1 MSEDLTRLGPDAFEQ
16 LVLALAIHILGPGIT
31 AFGDGPDGGREASFS
46 GRQQYPNLADPWDGY
61 GVLQAKYKDQL
72 FGSGPDATWVLGQVK
87 DELDDWANPGKRRVS
102 EGRRP
107 EYLIF
112 ATNVPLSAVPGRG
125 GRDKVDEL
133 IKGYKETLGLKG
145 WDVWDGNQIKTYLNA
160 YPDVKRPFTALMT
173 PSDALV
179 EQTVMLGVA
188 LETRGAED
196 ATGRLA
202 RLRER
207 TGTLPAVARPAVEMA
222 LAENPADTEQIL
234 SAVTDPAA
242 LPAQTLQ
249 AWIETP
255 PAFLGTPDA
264 PAHAAAWALLGEIAA
279 AYGLHRHA
287 STAFERAVSAGS
299 ARRPYLLARAGW
311 SAMQAG
317 DVARAAS
324 IVPPARQAPNAEVAY
339 DLIAAFAALAAET
352 VPPDLTA
359 VNAMPGPGRP
369 TGLSEPAGSGGAQQ
383 LREQLRRDLAA
394 WNPERPV
401 DRDMQARMSAEIE
414 LSDPSGSAT
423 ARCNAALQ
431 VLDGALSRGW
441 LDDTAVAAATILRW
455 RAAAGAADRA
465 ADLNRAVQLA
475 TRVRDACRGARRDST
490 LAVRVAV
497 AAASD
502 AARYRQVIA
511 IGSAAFGQAMDEEAR
526 DPEVAKQVVLA
537 AAKGVPEVADEL
549 AADPGQIPEGFLRA
563 WAQALLALRGTH
575 VSNLSHDEL
584 VGLWQQALAAA
595 TTVDERLQALQGLAT
610 VGADDLPGLDELL
623 ASDPATAAELHARAA
638 LARDDPDAAVSLLH
652 PHRNASASAASILG
666 EAYARL
672 GQIDAAVDTLTAA
685 ASRFDH
691 DDLIIQ
697 AATTCARAGDPARAE
712 RLLTDVLRT
721 AAAGWAGRGRA
732 RTRLGELQADRGAW
746 PAAIASWDSALEED
760 PYLDSARWQLAYAHA
775 SRGDHER
782 GWAVLKGAP
791 GASDETPLPG
801 DPPTPNAAHLALVL
815 LRRNGD
821 LPAAV
826 AYGLRYLNLF
836 GSDERFAGRT
846 LALLTLPTSDPD
858 DSGQATLSAELQGR
872 LEQELTGFFARYP
885 DSQYLRR
892 RGGRDAADLAEQ
904 INQEARP
911 APQQAAHARKLMTAV
926 LRGSHPLGVLAALSS
941 RPYAH
946 CIVTRVA
953 GVLSAVGEGDEH
965 NAGITD
971 ASAILGILPAAP
983 ADTALAHGSS
993 GQENQVRE
1001 PRLRT
1006 SAVTPTAAVVT
1017 DTTALHVRALL
1028 PEMADVLTGGFREVL
1043 LADSA
1048 YVDIVA
1054 ARDEL
1059 YLPTAGIW
1067 VVDQVTGQGGPI
1079 PVDPD
1084 VQSRQRSEI
1093 DAIYTLAGECRRMPM
1108 PVTDSPGLGDLNGPG
1123 FDPWAG
1129 GVRIAA
1135 DRGSALWAD
1144 DIALRRLARSEGI
1157 PAFSTLSLLDAY
1169 ASIGL
1174 VPARQREEAVRRL
1187 IRGYVGDF
1195 PPDDNRLR
1203 TLAAGGSNDRGAVC
1217 SAMAKPAFWSPPAA
1231 ALAVYNGLC
1240 MGLNSA
1246 SPGILPD
1253 VLHASVLGIER
1264 TDFSPSQRET
1274 LCAGITAA
1282 TIDMV
1287 GPLGDVPRLLQAL
1300 RMALKEAD
1308 LPLPDILPAVVR
1320 HLLGAFQTAFDI
1332 SNTSDSRLAADNV
1345 TALFARCLPE
1355 DQSTVRR
1362 TILSSP

>member
-16 LVLALAIHILGPGIT
+16 LVLALAVHVLGPGIT
-31 AFGDGPDGGREASFS
+31 AFGDGPDGGREATFS
-46 GRQQYPNLADPWDGY
+46 GRQQYPNTADPWEGY
-61 GVLQAKYKDQL
+61 GVLQAKYKDRL
-72 FGSGPDATWVLGQVK
+72 FGSGPDATWFLGQVK
-87 DELDDWANPGKRRVS
+87 DELDDWADPGKRRVS

-112 ATNVPLSAVPGRG
+112 ATNVPLSAVPRRG
-125 GRDKVDEL
+125 GRDKADEL
-133 IKGYKETLGLKG
+133 IEKYREALGLKG
-145 WDVWDGNQIKTYLNA
+145 WDVWDGNQITTYLNA

-173 PSDALV
+173 PSDALA

-207 TGTLPAVARPAVEMA
+207 TVALPAVARPAAELA

-249 AWIETP
+249 AWVDTP

-264 PAHAAAWALLGEIAA
+264 PAHASAWALLGEIAA
-279 AYGLHRHA
+279 AYGLHDHA
-287 STAFERAVSAGS
+287 SAAFERAVSAGS
-299 ARRPYLLARAGW
+299 ARRPYLLARAAW
-311 SAMQAG
+311 SALQAG

-324 IVPPARQAPNAEVAY
+324 IAPPASPAPYAEATYALIVA
-339 DLIAAFAALAAET
+339 FTALAAET
-352 VPPDLTA
+352 TP
-359 VNAMPGPGRP
+359 
-369 TGLSEPAGSGGAQQ
+369 SGGSQQ
-383 LREQLRRDLAA
+383 LRDQLRRDLAA
-394 WNPERPV
+394 WNPERPA
-401 DRDMQARMSAEIE
+401 DRDMQARITAEIE
-414 LSDPSGSAT
+414 MSDPSGSAR
-423 ARCNAALQ
+423 ARHDAALQ
-431 VLDGALSRGW
+431 TLDGALARGW
-441 LDDTAVAAATILRW
+441 LDDTALAAATILRS
-455 RAAAGAADRA
+455 RAAAGTADRA
-465 ADLNRAVQLA
+465 ADLDRAVQLA
-475 TRVRDACRGARRDST
+475 TRVADAWRGARRDST
-490 LAVRVAV
+490 VAVRVAV

-502 AARYRQVIA
+502 AGRYRQVIS
-511 IGSAAFGQAMDEEAR
+511 IGSAAFGQATGEEAR
-526 DPEVAKQVVLA
+526 DPEIAKQVILA

-563 WAQALLALRGTH
+563 WAPALLALRDTQA
-575 VSNLSHDEL
+575 SNVRQDEL
-584 VGLWQQALAAA
+584 IGLWQQALAEA

-623 ASDPATAAELHARAA
+623 ASDPASAAELHARAA
-638 LARDDPDAAVSLLH
+638 LARDDPDAAINLLH

-685 ASRFDH
+685 ASQFDH

-697 AATTCARAGDPARAE
+697 AAIACARAGDPERAE

-732 RTRLGELQADRGAW
+732 RTRLGEFQADRGAW
-746 PAAIASWDSALEED
+746 PEAIASWDSALEED
-760 PYLDSARWQLAYAHA
+760 PYLDSARWQLTYAHA

-782 GWAVLKGAP
+782 AWAVLKGAP

-821 LPAAV
+821 FPVAV
-826 AYGLRYLNLF
+826 AYGLRYLSLF
-836 GSDERFAGRT
+836 GGDERFAGHT
-846 LALLTLPTSDPD
+846 LALLTLPAGEQE
-858 DSGQATLSAELQGR
+858 DSGRAMLSAELQGR
-872 LEQELTGFFARYP
+872 LEEELTGFFARYP

-892 RGGRDAADLAEQ
+892 RGGRDAAELADQ
-904 INQEARP
+904 LNQEARP
-911 APQQAAHARKLMTAV
+911 APQQAAYAREIMTAV
-926 LRGSHPLGVLAALSS
+926 MRGTHPLGVLAALSS

-953 GVLSAVGEGDEH
+953 GVLSAVGGDEH
-965 NAGITD
+965 NAGIAD
-971 ASAILGILPAAP
+971 ARAVLGILPTPP
-983 ADTALAHGSS
+983 AGTTSAHGT
-993 GQENQVRE
+993 GQEDQAWK

-1028 PEMADVLTGGFREVL
+1028 PELADLLTRGFREVL

-1048 YVDIVA
+1048 YADIVA

-1059 YLPTAGIW
+1059 YLPTAGTW
-1067 VVDQVTGQGGPI
+1067 VVDQATGRGGLI
-1079 PVDPD
+1079 PVDSD

-1093 DAIYTLAGECRRMPM
+1093 DVIYTLAGACRRMPM
-1108 PVTDSPGLGDLNGPG
+1108 PVTDLSDLGRLNGPG

-1129 GVRIAA
+1129 ALRIAA
-1135 DRGSALWAD
+1135 ARGSALWAD
-1144 DIALRRLARSEGI
+1144 DIALRGLARSQGVA
-1157 PAFSTLSLLDAY
+1157 AFSTLSLLDAY

-1174 VPARQREEAVRRL
+1174 VPAGQREEAVRTL

-1195 PPDDNRLR
+1195 PPDDKRLR
-1203 TLAAGGSNDRGAVC
+1203 TLTAAGSNDRGAVC
-1217 SAMAKPAFWSPPAA
+1217 SATAKPAFWTPPAA
-1231 ALAVYNGLC
+1231 ALVVYNSLC
-1240 MGLNSA
+1240 ADLNA
-1246 SPGILPD
+1246 AAPAILPD
-1253 VLHASVLGIER
+1253 LLRASTLGILR
-1264 TDFSPSQRET
+1264 TDFSPTQRES
-1274 LCAGITAA
+1274 LCAGIAA
-1282 TIDMV
+1282 TTINAA
-1287 GPLGDVPRLLQAL
+1287 GPLGDVPRVL
-1300 RMALKEAD
+1300 MAFRTAQTEAD
-1308 LPLPDILPAVVR
+1308 PSLPDILPAAVR
-1320 HLLGAFQTAFDI
+1320 HLLLAFQRAFDVG
-1332 SNTSDSRLAADNV
+1332 NAPDSRLAADHV

-1362 TILSSP
+1362 TILSLP

>member
-16 LVLALAIHILGPGIT
+16 LVLALAVHVLGPGIT
-31 AFGDGPDGGREASFS
+31 AFGNGPDGGREASFS
-46 GRQQYPNLADPWDGY
+46 GPQQYPNAADPWDGY

-72 FGSGPDATWVLGQVK
+72 FGSGPDATWFLGQVK
-87 DELDDWANPGKRRVS
+87 DELDDWADPGKRRVS

-125 GRDKVDEL
+125 GRDKADEL
-133 IKGYKETLGLKG
+133 IEKYRETLSLRG

-160 YPDVKRPFTALMT
+160 YPDVKRSFTALMT
-173 PSDALV
+173 PSDALA

-207 TGTLPAVARPAVEMA
+207 TVALPAVARPAVELA

-249 AWIETP
+249 AWVDTP

-279 AYGLHRHA
+279 AYGLHGHA
-287 STAFERAVSAGS
+287 GTAFERAVSAGS
-299 ARRPYLLARAGW
+299 ARRPYLLARAAW

-324 IVPPARQAPNAEVAY
+324 IAPPASPAPYDEAAY
-339 DLIAAFAALAAET
+339 ALIAAFTGLAAET
-352 VPPDLTA
+352 A
-359 VNAMPGPGRP
+359 PG
-369 TGLSEPAGSGGAQQ
+369 GGPQQ
-383 LREQLRRDLAA
+383 LREQLRHDLAA
-394 WNPERPV
+394 WNPERPA
-401 DRDMQARMSAEIE
+401 DRDMRARITAEIE
-414 LSDPSGSAT
+414 MSDPSGSAR
-423 ARCNAALQ
+423 ARHDSALQ
-431 VLDGALSRGW
+431 TLDGALARGW
-441 LDDTAVAAATILRW
+441 LDDTALAAATILRS
-455 RAAAGAADRA
+455 RAAVGAADRA
-465 ADLNRAVQLA
+465 ADLDRAVQLA
-475 TRVRDACRGARRDST
+475 TRVRDAWHGARRDST

-502 AARYRQVIA
+502 AGRYRQVIA
-511 IGSAAFGQAMDEEAR
+511 IGSAAFGQATAEEAR
-526 DPEVAKQVVLA
+526 DPEVAKQVILA

-563 WAQALLALRGTH
+563 WAQALLALRGTQ
-575 VSNLSHDEL
+575 VSNMSHDEL
-584 VGLWQQALAAA
+584 VGLWRQALAEA

-623 ASDPATAAELHARAA
+623 ASDPATAAELDARAA
-638 LARDDPDAAVSLLH
+638 LARDDPDAAVNLLH

-685 ASRFDH
+685 ASLFDH

-697 AATTCARAGDPARAE
+697 AANACARAGDPERAE

-746 PAAIASWDSALEED
+746 PEAVASWDSALEED
-760 PYLDSARWQLAYAHA
+760 PYLDSARWQLTYAHA

-782 GWAVLKGAP
+782 AWAVLKGAP

-821 LPAAV
+821 FAAAV
-826 AYGLRYLNLF
+826 AYGLRYLSLF
-836 GSDERFAGRT
+836 GGDERFVGHT
-846 LALLTLPTSDPD
+846 LALLTLPTGEQD
-858 DSGQATLSAELQGR
+858 DSGQATLGAELQGR
-872 LEQELTGFFARYP
+872 LEEELTGFFARYP

-892 RGGRDAADLAEQ
+892 RGGRDAAELADQ
-904 INQEARP
+904 LNQEARP
-911 APQQAAHARKLMTAV
+911 APQQAAYARELMTAV
-926 LRGSHPLGVLAALSS
+926 MRGTHPLGVLAALSS

-953 GVLSAVGEGDEH
+953 GVLSAVGGDDEH
-965 NAGITD
+965 NAGIAD
-971 ASAILGILPAAP
+971 ARAILGILPTAP
-983 ADTALAHGSS
+983 AGTASAPGP
-993 GQENQVRE
+993 GQESQARE

-1006 SAVTPTAAVVT
+1006 SAITPTAAVVT
-1017 DTTALHVRALL
+1017 DTTALHVRTIL
-1028 PEMADVLTGGFREVL
+1028 PEMTDILTRGFREVL

-1059 YLPTAGIW
+1059 YLPTAGTW
-1067 VVDQVTGQGGPI
+1067 VVDQATGRGGLI
-1079 PVDPD
+1079 PVDSD
-1084 VQSRQRSEI
+1084 AQSRQRSEI
-1093 DAIYTLAGECRRMPM
+1093 DVVYTLAGECRRTPI
-1108 PVTDSPGLGDLNGPG
+1108 PVTDSSGLGDLNGPG

-1129 GVRIAA
+1129 ALRIAA
-1135 DRGSALWAD
+1135 ARGSALWAD
-1144 DIALRRLARSEGI
+1144 DIALRRLARSQGV

-1174 VPARQREEAVRRL
+1174 VPAGQREEAVRRL

-1195 PPDDNRLR
+1195 PPDDKRLR
-1203 TLAAGGSNDRGAVC
+1203 TLAAAGSNDRGAVC
-1217 SAMAKPAFWSPPAA
+1217 SATAKPAFWTPPAT
-1231 ALAVYNGLC
+1231 ALPVYNSLC
-1240 MGLNSA
+1240 GDLNA
-1246 SPGILPD
+1246 AAPAILPNL
-1253 VLHASVLGIER
+1253 LHASILGILR
-1264 TDFSPSQRET
+1264 TDFSPTQRES
-1274 LCAGITAA
+1274 LCAGLTAA
-1282 TIDMV
+1282 TINMA
-1287 GPLGDVPRLLQAL
+1287 GPLGDVPRVLQAL
-1300 RMALKEAD
+1300 RMALAEAD
-1308 LPLPDILPAVVR
+1308 PSLPDILPAAVR
-1320 HLLGAFQTAFDI
+1320 HLLRAFQRAFDI
-1332 SNTSDSRLAADNV
+1332 SNAPDSRLAADNV

>member
-16 LVLALAIHILGPGIT
+16 LVLALAVHILGPGIT

-46 GRQQYPNLADPWDGY
+46 GRQQYPNVVDPWDGY

-72 FGSGPDATWVLGQVK
+72 FGSGPDATRFLGQLK
-87 DELDDWANPGKRRVS
+87 DELDDWVNPGKRRVS

-125 GRDKVDEL
+125 GRDKADEL
-133 IKGYKETLGLKG
+133 IEKYKKTLGLKG
-145 WDVWDGNQIKTYLNA
+145 WDVWDGNQIKAYLNA

-173 PSDALV
+173 PSDALA

-188 LETRGAED
+188 LEMRGAED

-207 TGTLPAVARPAVEMA
+207 TVALPAVARPAVELA

-249 AWIETP
+249 AWVDTP

-264 PAHAAAWALLGEIAA
+264 PAHAAAWELLGEIAV
-279 AYGLHRHA
+279 AYGLHGYA
-287 STAFERAVSAGS
+287 NTAFERAVSAGS
-299 ARRPYLLARAGW
+299 ARRPYLLARAAW

-324 IVPPARQAPNAEVAY
+324 IASPASPGLNAEAAY
-339 DLIAAFAALAAET
+339 DLMATFTALVAET
-352 VPPDLTA
+352 T
-359 VNAMPGPGRP
+359 PGG
-369 TGLSEPAGSGGAQQ
+369 GSQQ
-383 LREQLRRDLAA
+383 LRDQLRHDLAA

-401 DRDMQARMSAEIE
+401 DRDMQARITAEIE
-414 LSDPSGSAT
+414 MSDPSGSVR
-423 ARCNAALQ
+423 ARHNAALQ
-431 VLDGALSRGW
+431 TLDGALARGW
-441 LDDTAVAAATILRW
+441 LDDTALAAATILRS
-455 RAAAGAADRA
+455 RAAVGAADRA
-465 ADLNRAVQLA
+465 ADLDRAVQLA
-475 TRVRDACRGARRDST
+475 TRVRDAWRGARRDST
-490 LAVRVAV
+490 LAVRVGV

-502 AARYRQVIA
+502 AGRYRQVIA
-511 IGSAAFGQAMDEEAR
+511 IGSAAFGQATGEEAH
-526 DPEVAKQVVLA
+526 DPEVAKQVILA

-563 WAQALLALRGTH
+563 WAQALLALRGTE
-575 VSNLSHDEL
+575 VSNVSHDEL
-584 VGLWQQALAAA
+584 VGLWRQALAEA

-638 LARDDPDAAVSLLH
+638 LARDDPDAAVNLLH
-652 PHRNASASAASILG
+652 PHRNASASVASILG

-697 AATTCARAGDPARAE
+697 AASACARAGDPERAE

-746 PAAIASWDSALEED
+746 PEAIASWDSALEED
-760 PYLDSARWQLAYAHA
+760 PYLDSARWQLTYAHA

-782 GWAVLKGAP
+782 AWAVLKGAP

-821 LPAAV
+821 FPAAV
-826 AYGLRYLNLF
+826 AYGLRYLSLF
-836 GSDERFAGRT
+836 GGDERFAGHT
-846 LALLTLPTSDPD
+846 LALLSLPTSEQD
-858 DSGQATLSAELQGR
+858 DSGQATLGAELQGR
-872 LEQELTGFFARYP
+872 LEEELTGFFARYP
-885 DSQYLRR
+885 DSQYLRQ
-892 RGGRDAADLAEQ
+892 RGGRDAAELADQ
-904 INQEARP
+904 LNHEARP
-911 APQQAAHARKLMTAV
+911 APEQATYVRELMTAV
-926 LRGSHPLGVLAALSS
+926 MRGTHPLGVLAALSS
-941 RPYAH
+941 HPYAH

-953 GVLSAVGEGDEH
+953 GVLSAVGGGDEH
-965 NAGITD
+965 NAGIAD

-983 ADTALAHGSS
+983 VVTSS
-993 GQENQVRE
+993 APGARQENQARE

-1006 SAVTPTAAVVT
+1006 SAITPTAAVVT

-1028 PEMADVLTGGFREVL
+1028 PEMADILARGFREVL

-1059 YLPTAGIW
+1059 YLPTAGTW
-1067 VVDQVTGQGGPI
+1067 VVDQATGQGGLI
-1079 PVDPD
+1079 PVDSGA
-1084 VQSRQRSEI
+1084 QSRQRSAI

-1108 PVTDSPGLGDLNGPG
+1108 PVTDAPGLGNLNGPG

-1129 GVRIAA
+1129 ALRIAA
-1135 DRGSALWAD
+1135 AQGSALWAD
-1144 DIALRRLARSEGI
+1144 DIALRHLARSQGI
-1157 PAFSTLSLLDAY
+1157 PAFSTLSLLDAC
-1169 ASIGL
+1169 ARIGL
-1174 VPARQREEAVRRL
+1174 VPAGQREDAVRRL
-1187 IRGYVGDF
+1187 LQGYVGDF
-1195 PPDDNRLR
+1195 PPDENRLR
-1203 TLAAGGSNDRGAVC
+1203 TLAAAGSNDRGAVC
-1217 SAMAKPAFWSPPAA
+1217 SAMAKPTFWTPPAA
-1231 ALAVYNGLC
+1231 ALTIYNSLC
-1240 MGLNSA
+1240 TDLNA
-1246 SPGILPD
+1246 AAPGILPD
-1253 VLHASVLGIER
+1253 LLHVSILGILR
-1264 TDFSPSQRET
+1264 TDFSPTQRES
-1274 LCAGITAA
+1274 LCAGVTAA
-1282 TIDMV
+1282 TINTV
-1287 GPLGDVPRLLQAL
+1287 GPLGDVPRVLQAL
-1300 RMALKEAD
+1300 RMAVAEAD
-1308 LPLPDILPAVVR
+1308 PLLPDILPATVR
-1320 HLLGAFQTAFDI
+1320 HLLRAFQRALRI
-1332 SNTSDSRLAADNV
+1332 ANAPDSRLVADNV
-1345 TALFARCLPE
+1345 IALFARCLSQ

>member
-16 LVLALAIHILGPGIT
+16 LVLALAVHVLGPGIT
-31 AFGDGPDGGREASFS
+31 AFGDGPDGGREATFS
-46 GRQQYPNLADPWDGY
+46 GRQEYPNTADPWEGY
-61 GVLQAKYKDQL
+61 GVLQAKYKDRL
-72 FGSGPDATWVLGQVK
+72 FGSGPDATWFLGQVK
-87 DELDDWANPGKRRVS
+87 DELDDWADPGKRRVS

-112 ATNVPLSAVPGRG
+112 ATNVPLSAVPRRG
-125 GRDKVDEL
+125 GRDKADEL
-133 IKGYKETLGLKG
+133 IEKYREALGLKG
-145 WDVWDGNQIKTYLNA
+145 WDVWDGNQITTYLNA

-173 PSDALV
+173 PSDALA

-207 TGTLPAVARPAVEMA
+207 TVALPAVARPAAELA

-249 AWIETP
+249 AWIDTP

-264 PAHAAAWALLGEIAA
+264 PAHASAWALLGEIAA

-299 ARRPYLLARAGW
+299 ARRPYLLARAAW
-311 SAMQAG
+311 SALQAG
-317 DVARAAS
+317 DAARAAS
-324 IVPPARQAPNAEVAY
+324 IAPPASPASYAEAAY
-339 DLIAAFAALAAET
+339 ALIAAYTALAAET
-352 VPPDLTA
+352 A
-359 VNAMPGPGRP
+359 PGGGP
-369 TGLSEPAGSGGAQQ
+369 EP
-383 LREQLRRDLAA
+383 LRDQLRRELAA
-394 WNPERPV
+394 WNPERPA
-401 DRDMQARMSAEIE
+401 DRDMQARITAEIE
-414 LSDPSGSAT
+414 MSDPSGSA
-423 ARCNAALQ
+423 RDRHNAALQ
-431 VLDGALSRGW
+431 TLDGALAGGW
-441 LDDTAVAAATILRW
+441 LDDTALAAASILRS

-465 ADLNRAVQLA
+465 SDLDRAVQLA
-475 TRVRDACRGARRDST
+475 TRVRDAWRGARRDST

-502 AARYRQVIA
+502 AGRYRQVIA
-511 IGSAAFGQAMDEEAR
+511 IGSAAFGQAAAEEAR
-526 DPEVAKQVVLA
+526 DPEVAKQVILA

-549 AADPGQIPEGFLRA
+549 AADPGQVPEGFLRA
-563 WAQALLALRGTH
+563 WAQALLALRGTQ
-575 VSNLSHDEL
+575 VSNVSHDEL
-584 VGLWQQALAAA
+584 VGLWQQALAEA
-595 TTVDERLQALQGLAT
+595 TTIDERLQALQGLAT

-638 LARDDPDAAVSLLH
+638 LARDDPDAAINLLH
-652 PHRNASASAASILG
+652 PHRNASASVASILG

-685 ASRFDH
+685 ASRFDY

-697 AATTCARAGDPARAE
+697 AAIACARAGDPERAE

-732 RTRLGELQADRGAW
+732 RTRLGEFQADRGAW
-746 PAAIASWDSALEED
+746 PEAIASWDSALEED
-760 PYLDSARWQLAYAHA
+760 PYLDSARWQLTYAHA

-782 GWAVLKGAP
+782 AWAVLKGAP

-801 DPPTPNAAHLALVL
+801 DPPTPNAAHMALVL

-821 LPAAV
+821 FPAAV
-826 AYGLRYLNLF
+826 AYGLRYLSLF
-836 GSDERFAGRT
+836 GGDERFAGHT
-846 LALLTLPTSDPD
+846 LALLTLPTGEQD
-858 DSGQATLSAELQGR
+858 DSAQATLSAELQGR
-872 LEQELTGFFARYP
+872 LEEELTGFFARYP

-892 RGGRDAADLAEQ
+892 RGGRDAAELADQ

-911 APQQAAHARKLMTAV
+911 APQQATYARELMTAV
-926 LRGSHPLGVLAALSS
+926 MRGTHPLGVLAALSS

-953 GVLSAVGEGDEH
+953 GVLSAEGGDDEH
-965 NAGITD
+965 NAGIAD
-971 ASAILGILPAAP
+971 ARAILGILPAAP
-983 ADTALAHGSS
+983 AGTASAQAPGQGS
-993 GQENQVRE
+993 QARE

-1006 SAVTPTAAVVT
+1006 SAITPTAAVVT

-1028 PEMADVLTGGFREVL
+1028 PEMADILTRGFREVL

-1059 YLPTAGIW
+1059 YLPTVGTW
-1067 VVDQVTGQGGPI
+1067 VVDQATGRGGLI
-1079 PVDPD
+1079 PVDSD
-1084 VQSRQRSEI
+1084 AQSRQRSEI
-1093 DAIYTLAGECRRMPM
+1093 DVVYTLAGECRRTPM

-1129 GVRIAA
+1129 ALRIAA
-1135 DRGSALWAD
+1135 ARGSALWAD
-1144 DIALRRLARSEGI
+1144 DIGLRRLARSQGVA
-1157 PAFSTLSLLDAY
+1157 AFSTLSLLDAY

-1174 VPARQREEAVRRL
+1174 VPAGQREEAVRRL

-1195 PPDDNRLR
+1195 PPDDNLSRSKI
-1203 TLAAGGSNDRGAVC
+1203 GSGR
-1217 SAMAKPAFWSPPAA
+1217 
-1231 ALAVYNGLC
+1231 
-1240 MGLNSA
+1240 
-1246 SPGILPD
+1246 
-1253 VLHASVLGIER
+1253 
-1264 TDFSPSQRET
+1264 
-1274 LCAGITAA
+1274 
-1282 TIDMV
+1282 
-1287 GPLGDVPRLLQAL
+1287 
-1300 RMALKEAD
+1300 
-1308 LPLPDILPAVVR
+1308 
-1320 HLLGAFQTAFDI
+1320 
-1332 SNTSDSRLAADNV
+1332 
-1345 TALFARCLPE
+1345 
-1355 DQSTVRR
+1355 
-1362 TILSSP
+1362 

>member
-1 MSEDLTRLGPDAFEQ
+1 MSEDLTRLGPDTFEH
-16 LVLALAIHILGPGIT
+16 LVLALAVHILGPGIT

-46 GRQQYPNLADPWDGY
+46 GRQQYPNAADPWDGY

-72 FGSGPDATWVLGQVK
+72 FGSGTDATWFLGQVK
-87 DELDDWANPGKRRVS
+87 DELDDWANPDKRRVS

-107 EYLIF
+107 DYLIF
-112 ATNVPLSAVPGRG
+112 ATNVSLSAVPGRG
-125 GRDKVDEL
+125 GRDKADEL
-133 IKGYKETLGLKG
+133 IEKYKETLGLKG

-173 PSDALV
+173 PSDALA

-207 TGTLPAVARPAVEMA
+207 TVALPAVSRPAVELA

-249 AWIETP
+249 AWVDTP

-287 STAFERAVSAGS
+287 STAFECAVSAGS
-299 ARRPYLLARAGW
+299 ARRPYLLARAAW
-311 SAMQAG
+311 SALQAG
-317 DVARAAS
+317 NLARAAS
-324 IVPPARQAPNAEVAY
+324 IAPLASSAPYAEAAY
-339 DLIAAFAALAAET
+339 DLIAAFIALDAE
-352 VPPDLTA
+352 
-359 VNAMPGPGRP
+359 NAPG
-369 TGLSEPAGSGGAQQ
+369 AGPQQ
-383 LREQLRRDLAA
+383 LREQLRHDLTA

-401 DRDMQARMSAEIE
+401 DRDMQARIRAEIE
-414 LSDPSGSAT
+414 MSDPSLSAR
-423 ARCNAALQ
+423 ARHDAALQ
-431 VLDGALSRGW
+431 TLDGALTRGW
-441 LDDTAVAAATILRW
+441 LDDTALAAATILRS
-455 RAAAGAADRA
+455 RAAVGAADRA
-465 ADLNRAVQLA
+465 ADLDRAVQLA
-475 TRVRDACRGARRDST
+475 TTVRDACRGARRDST
-490 LAVRVAV
+490 MAVRVAI

-511 IGSAAFGQAMDEEAR
+511 IGSAAFGQATDEEAR
-526 DPEVAKQVVLA
+526 DPEVVKQVILA

-549 AADPGQIPEGFLRA
+549 AAEPGQIPTGFLRA
-563 WAQALLALRGTH
+563 WAQALLALRETQASK
-575 VSNLSHDEL
+575 VSHDEL
-584 VGLWQQALAAA
+584 VSLWQQALAAA

-638 LARDDPDAAVSLLH
+638 LARDDADAAVNLLH
-652 PHRNASASAASILG
+652 PHRNASASVASILG

-672 GQIDAAVDTLTAA
+672 GQVDAAVDTLAA
-685 ASRFDH
+685 GASRFDH

-697 AATTCARAGDPARAE
+697 AANTCARAGDTARAE

-721 AAAGWAGRGRA
+721 AAASWAGRGRA

-746 PAAIASWDSALEED
+746 PEAIAAWDSALEED
-760 PYLDSARWQLAYAHA
+760 PYLDAARWQLAYAHA

-782 GWAVLKGAP
+782 AWAVLKGAP

-801 DPPTPNAAHLALVL
+801 NPPTPNAAHLALVL

-821 LPAAV
+821 FPAAV
-826 AYGLRYLNLF
+826 TYGLRYLSLF
-836 GSDERFAGRT
+836 GSDERFAGHT
-846 LALLTLPTSDPD
+846 LALLTLPTSEQD
-858 DSGQATLSAELQGR
+858 DYTQATLDAELQGR
-872 LEQELTGFFARYP
+872 LEQELADFFARYP

-892 RGGRDAADLAEQ
+892 HGGRDAADLADQ
-904 INQEARP
+904 LNHEARP

-926 LRGSHPLGVLAALSS
+926 MRGTHPLGVLAALSS

-953 GVLSAVGEGDEH
+953 GVLSAVAAGDEH
-965 NAGITD
+965 NAGIAD
-971 ASAILGILPAAP
+971 ASAILGILAASPVGTTSTPAP
-983 ADTALAHGSS
+983 
-993 GQENQVRE
+993 GQQNQAQE

-1006 SAVTPTAAVVT
+1006 SAITPTAAVVT

-1028 PEMADVLTGGFREVL
+1028 PEMADILTRGFREVL
-1043 LADSA
+1043 LVDSA

-1059 YLPTAGIW
+1059 YLPTAGTW
-1067 VVDQVTGQGGPI
+1067 VVDQATGQGGLI
-1079 PVDPD
+1079 PVDSD
-1084 VQSRQRSEI
+1084 AQSRQRAEI
-1093 DAIYTLAGECRRMPM
+1093 DVIYTLAGECRRIPM

-1129 GVRIAA
+1129 ALRIAA
-1135 DRGSALWAD
+1135 AHGSALWAD
-1144 DIALRRLARSEGI
+1144 DVALRRLARSQGI

-1174 VPARQREEAVRRL
+1174 VPAGQREEAVRRL

-1203 TLAAGGSNDRGAVC
+1203 TLAAAGSNDRGAVC
-1217 SAMAKPAFWSPPAA
+1217 SATAKPAFWTPPAT
-1231 ALAVYNGLC
+1231 ALPVYNSLC
-1240 MGLNSA
+1240 TDLNA
-1246 SPGILPD
+1246 AAPAILPD
-1253 VLHASVLGIER
+1253 LLHASVLGILR
-1264 TDFSPSQRET
+1264 TDFASTQRES
-1274 LCAGITAA
+1274 LCAGVTAA
-1282 TIDMV
+1282 TINTV
-1287 GPLGDVPRLLQAL
+1287 GPLGDVPRVLQAL
-1300 RMALKEAD
+1300 RMALAEAD
-1308 LPLPDILPAVVR
+1308 PSLPDILPAAVR
-1320 HLLGAFQTAFDI
+1320 HLLRAFQRVFDI
-1332 SNTSDSRLAADNV
+1332 GNAPDSRLAADNV
-1345 TALFARCLPE
+1345 IALFARCLPQ
-1355 DQSTVRR
+1355 DQSIVRQ